1 MGADERVSY
10 FRHLLL
16 PTFYVRSNSC
26 LYPACWTYY
35 YRLCPWLC
43 WTTTSSRSS
52 ARGCVSL
59 IISTSTLGNR
69 AARSRDVVH
78 LYKRGGD
85 RIMLDEL
92 AQHRVVPG
100 LAHGRGRGGRAH
112 LLAAFSSP
120 TPAGIGYWHEK
131 VRPIAER
138 QATCASTS
146 RTSRSC
152 GGCAASKIRPPFR
165 PQRRPKNCNDELI
178 MYSTALLLHS
188 KHHGVA
194 QYVYTYSC
202 ARVVRVERVLAAGA
216 RQGGSEESQKLAPG

>member
-1 MGADERVSY
+1 MNACRIFDICYYQLSTCV
-10 FRHLLL
+10 LI
-16 PTFYVRSNSC
+16 
-26 LYPACWTYY
+26 PACILLAGRIITG
-35 YRLCPWLC
+35 CV
-43 WTTTSSRSS
+43 
-52 ARGCVSL
+52 RGFAGRPRAPDRPRDGRVSL

-69 AARSRDVVH
+69 ATRSRDVVH

-92 AQHRVVPG
+92 AQHRVVPD
-100 LAHGRGRGGRAH
+100 LAHGRGRGGRAR
-112 LLAAFSSP
+112 LLAAFSLP

-165 PQRRPKNCNDELI
+165 PRRRPKNCNDELI
-178 MYSTALLLHS
+178 MYSTALLLRS
-188 KHHGVA
+188 NHHGVA
-194 QYVYTYSC
+194 QYVYVHSC
-202 ARVVRVERVLAAGA
+202 TRVVRVERVLAAGA
-216 RQGGSEESQKLAPG
+216 RQEGSEESQKLAPG